1 MTNNREQTRHEIE
14 KMKDSIKKNMSKLG
28 HDFGSQTKATLAES
42 LRNMLSMFEQMI

>member
-1 MTNNREQTRHEIE
+1 
-14 KMKDSIKKNMSKLG
+14 MSKWG